1 MDKKISALIIGGL
14 AVLAY
19 YGYHR
24 LSAKQKKAMIEQL
37 KREGKKLYEE
47 YIPARPVTTDKNYG

>member
-1 MDKKISALIIGGL
+1 MKTYFMDKKISALIIGGL

-24 LSAKQKKAMIEQL
+24 LSAKQKSHDRAVEK
-37 KREGKKLYEE
+37 GG
-47 YIPARPVTTDKNYG
+47 KNYTRNIYPQGR